1 MKIYFPQGEMG
12 GKQLLDCK
20 EREVCKLKISL
31 NAKTK
36 KVKDLGVGKENL
48 KSSGLQ
54 VGETVWKLLSCF

>member
-1 MKIYFPQGEMG
+1 MNIYFPQGEMG

-36 KVKDLGVGKENL
+36 KVKDLGMGKENL
-48 KSSGLQ
+48 NQ
-54 VGETVWKLLSCF
+54 VNCKWEKQCGNY